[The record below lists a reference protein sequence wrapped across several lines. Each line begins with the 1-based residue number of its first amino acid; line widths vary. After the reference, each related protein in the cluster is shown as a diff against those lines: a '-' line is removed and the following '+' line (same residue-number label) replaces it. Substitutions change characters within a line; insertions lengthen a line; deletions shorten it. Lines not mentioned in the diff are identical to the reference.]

1 LPRRDFLKGKSGI
14 RHEETAKSETRILN
28 YQSMSY
34 RKLTRHEIAFLEKQG
49 CSADDWMRIDVNPDF
64 KPDNIRNVMFTGDIK
79 IGLFN
84 NTVEIEPGILK
95 HTGIYDSCILN
106 CSFGDNVYVS
116 NVDNLVNYDISDN
129 VIIQN
134 VNTLAVSGE
143 NTFGN
148 GTEIDIIN
156 EKANRTLLIY
166 DKLTAQ
172 IAYMFVF
179 YRHDKVMISRLEEMI
194 KNYTESKKSA
204 RGTINV
210 GARIL
215 NTRTIRNVN
224 VGEYALISGTT
235 HLEDGT
241 ISCTKE
247 EPAVVG
253 GDVIAIK
260 FIILS
265 GSIVDSASYLEKCFI
280 GQGVIIGRMFSAE
293 NSAFFANCE
302 GLNGEALSIFAGPYT
317 VSHHKSTL
325 LIAALY
331 SFFNAGSASNQS
343 NHLYKLGPV
352 HQGIL
357 ERGVKTGSFSYFMW
371 PSRIGAFTIVIGKHF
386 VQVDTSAFPFSYMV
400 ESGGKSLLLP
410 ALNLFTVGT
419 LRDSSKW
426 QPRDRRQGS
435 LKLDLICFDLFNP
448 FVIGKILEGI
458 TILRKINE
466 EVPLDQE
473 IADYKGVNI
482 RRKKLDYSISQYEH
496 AVKIFIGNEVVRM
509 IERINGKVTIEKIR
523 EMFRSSGA
531 NVSEKWTDMAGMVA
545 PMSAIEDLI
554 SDIKSNKIKTLDDL
568 SENLE
573 KIHNNYPEYAWKWC
587 IKLIRDFYKI
597 KINEIKPDQL
607 VMIIAAWKDSLGKQT
622 ESILE
627 DAAKEYDEKRR
638 IGYGIDGDE
647 NVRDA
652 DFDSVRG
659 LFEGN
664 KFIIDTKS
672 EFEKILMKCE
682 NLTSQISALK

>member
-1 LPRRDFLKGKSGI
+1 MD
-14 RHEETAKSETRILN
+14 
-28 YQSMSY
+28 Y
-34 RKLTRHEIAFLEKQG
+34 RQLTRHEIASLEKQG
-49 CSADDWMRIDVNPDF
+49 CVAEDWSRISVNPDF
-64 KPDNIRNVMFTGDIK
+64 SPDNIRNVMFAGDVK

-84 NTVEIEPGILK
+84 DTVEIEPGILK

-106 CSFGDNVYVS
+106 CFFGDNVYVS
-116 NVDNLVNYDISDN
+116 NVDNLVNYDIRNN
-129 VIIQN
+129 VIIEN

-148 GTEIDIIN
+148 GTEIDIVN

-166 DKLTAQ
+166 DQLTAQ

-179 YRHDKVMISRLEEMI
+179 YRHDKAMI
-194 KNYTESKKSA
+194 KHLEAMIRNYVESKKS
-204 RGTINV
+204 GQGIIGE

-224 VGEYALISGTT
+224 IGEYALISGTT

-247 EPAVVG
+247 EPAIVG

-343 NHLYKLGPV
+343 NHMYKLGPV
-352 HQGIL
+352 HQGVL

-371 PSRIGAFTIVIGKHF
+371 PSRIGAFTVVIGKHF
-386 VQVDTSAFPFSYMV
+386 VQVDTSPFPFSYMV

-426 QPRDRRQGS
+426 QPRDRRQIGH
-435 LKLDLICFDLFNP
+435 KLDLICFDLFNP
-448 FVIGKILEGI
+448 YIVGKILEGI
-458 TILRKINE
+458 TILRKIDE

-473 IADYKGVNI
+473 TADYKGVNV
-482 RRKKLDYSISQYEH
+482 RRKKLDHSINQYEH
-496 AVKIFIGNEVVRM
+496 AVKIFIGNEVIKM
-509 IERINGKVTIEKIR
+509 LEMMGEKATFKEIR
-523 EMFRSSGA
+523 EYLSKNGTT
-531 NVSEKWTDMAGMVA
+531 VSDRWTDMAGMVA
-545 PMSAIEDLI
+545 PMSAIEVLL
-554 SDIKSNKIKTLDDL
+554 SDIKSEKIKTVNDL
-568 SENLE
+568 ADYLE
-573 KIHNNYPEYAWKWC
+573 KVHNNYQKYCWTWC
-587 IKLIRDFYKI
+587 MKLISDFYR
-597 KINEIKPDQL
+597 INISEIKQDQL
-607 VMIIAAWKDSLGKQT
+607 IMIISAWKDSLSKQT
-622 ESILE
+622 ESILQ
-627 DAAKEYDEKRR
+627 DAGKEYDDKRR

-647 NVRDA
+647 KIRDE
-652 DFDSVRG
+652 DFDEVRG
-659 LFEGN
+659 KFEHN
-664 KFIIDTKS
+664 KFIIDTKN
-672 EFEKILMKCE
+672 EFEKTLMKCE
-682 NLTSQISALK
+682 RLTSMINSLA

>member
-1 LPRRDFLKGKSGI
+1 
-14 RHEETAKSETRILN
+14 
-28 YQSMSY
+28 MSY
-34 RKLTRHEIAFLEKQG
+34 RKLTRHEIALLEKQG
-49 CSADDWMRIDVNPDF
+49 CIAENWEQIDVKSGF
-64 KPDNIRNVMFTGDIK
+64 SPDNIRNVMFAGDIK
-79 IGLFN
+79 IGVFN
-84 NTVEIEPGILK
+84 DTVEIEPGIIK
-95 HTGIYDSCILN
+95 HSGIYDSCILS
-106 CSFGDNVYVS
+106 CSFGDNVYIS
-116 NVDNLVNYDISDN
+116 NVDNLVRYNIENN
-129 VIIQN
+129 VIIEN

-166 DKLTAQ
+166 DQLTAQ

-179 YRHDKVMISRLEEMI
+179 YRHDREMIHRMEEMI
-194 KNYTESKKSA
+194 NKYVDSKRS
-204 RGTINV
+204 GQGVIGE

-241 ISCTKE
+241 ISCNKVD
-247 EPAVVG
+247 PAFVG

-265 GSIVDSASYLEKCFI
+265 GSVVDSAAYLEKCFI

-302 GLNGEALSIFAGPYT
+302 ALNGEALSIFAGPYT

-343 NHLYKLGPV
+343 NHMYKLGPV

-386 VQVDTSAFPFSYMV
+386 VQIDTSSFPFSYMV
-400 ESGGKSLLLP
+400 ESEGKSLLLP

-426 QPRDRRQGS
+426 QPRDRRKDKH
-435 LKLDLICFDLFNP
+435 KLDLISFDLFNP
-448 FVIGKILEGI
+448 AIISKILEGLS
-458 TILRKINE
+458 ILKKIDD
-466 EVPLDQE
+466 EVPHDQE
-473 IADYKGVNI
+473 TADYKGVNI
-482 RRKKLDYSISQYEH
+482 RRKKLDQSINQYKH
-496 AVKIFIGNEVVRM
+496 AVKIFIGNEIIKILESVGDTATFEEIRKSLTS
-509 IERINGKVTIEKIR
+509 NGI
-523 EMFRSSGA
+523 G
-531 NVSEKWTDMAGMVA
+531 VSDRWTDMAGMVT
-545 PMSAIEDLI
+545 PMSAVEELI
-554 SDIKSNKIKTLDDL
+554 SDLKSHKTETINDL
-568 SENLE
+568 EGSLQ
-573 KIHNNYPEYAWKWC
+573 KIHNNYDVYSWSWC

-597 KINEIKPDQL
+597 ELNNIKPDEL
-607 VMIIAAWKDSLGKQT
+607 IMIITEWKESLKKQT
-622 ESILE
+622 ESIIL
-627 DAAKEYDEKRR
+627 DAGKEYDEKRR

-647 NVRDA
+647 KVRDA
-652 DFDSVRG
+652 DFDTVRG
-659 LFEGN
+659 LFEEN
-664 KFIIDTKS
+664 KFIIETKN
-672 EFEKILMKCE
+672 EFEETLVKWKRI
-682 NLTSQISALK
+682 TSLINKLS

>member
-1 LPRRDFLKGKSGI
+1 MD
-14 RHEETAKSETRILN
+14 
-28 YQSMSY
+28 Y
-34 RKLTRHEIAFLEKQG
+34 RNLTRHEIASLEKQG
-49 CSADDWMRIDVNPDF
+49 CIAEDWTRINVKPDF
-64 KPDNIRNVMFTGDIK
+64 ETDNIRNVMFTGDIR

-84 NTVEIEPGILK
+84 DTVEIEPGILK
-95 HTGIYDSCILN
+95 HTGIYESCVLN
-106 CSFGDNVYVS
+106 CCFGDNVYIS
-116 NVDNLVNYDISDN
+116 NVDNLVNYNIADN
-129 VIIQN
+129 VIIEN

-148 GTEIDIIN
+148 GTEIDIVN

-166 DKLTAQ
+166 DQLTAQ

-179 YRHDKVMISRLEEMI
+179 YRHDKTMIKRLEEMI
-194 KNYTESKKSA
+194 RNYVESKKSGK
-204 RGTINV
+204 GTIAE

-352 HQGIL
+352 HQGVL

-371 PSRIGAFTIVIGKHF
+371 PSRIGAFTVVIGKHF
-386 VQVDTSAFPFSYMV
+386 VQVDTSPFPFSYMV

-426 QPRDRRQGS
+426 QPRDRRQIGP
-435 LKLDLICFDLFNP
+435 KLDLICFDLFNP
-448 FVIGKILEGI
+448 YVVAKILEGI
-458 TILRKINE
+458 TILKKINE
-466 EVPLDQE
+466 EVPMDQE
-473 IADYKGVNI
+473 TADYKGVNI
-482 RRKKLDYSISQYEH
+482 RRKKLDHSISQYEH
-496 AVKIFIGNEVVRM
+496 AVKIFIGNQVIKKLESM
-509 IERINGKVTIEKIR
+509 GEKSTFKEIR
-523 EMFRSSGA
+523 EYLSLIDTK
-531 NVSEKWTDMAGMVA
+531 VSDRWTDMGGMVA
-545 PMSAIEDLI
+545 PMSAVDDLI
-554 SDIKSNKIKTLDDL
+554 TEIKSNKIKTINDL
-568 SENLE
+568 AENLG
-573 KIHNNYPEYAWKWC
+573 KIHNKYQKYSWVWC
-587 IKLIRDFYKI
+587 VKLIRDFYKTD
-597 KINEIKPDQL
+597 INDIKPDQL
-607 VMIIAAWKDSLGKQT
+607 IMIITAWKDSLSKQT

-627 DAAKEYDEKRR
+627 DAGKEYDEKRR

-647 NVRDA
+647 NIRDK
-652 DFDSVRG
+652 DFDEVRG
-659 LFEGN
+659 LFEHN
-664 KFIIDTKS
+664 KFIIDTKND
-672 EFEKILMKCE
+672 FDKILIKCE
-682 NLTSQISALK
+682 RMTSLISSFA

>member
-1 LPRRDFLKGKSGI
+1 M
-14 RHEETAKSETRILN
+14 N
-28 YQSMSY
+28 YRQ
-34 RKLTRHEIAFLEKQG
+34 LTRHEIAILEKQG
-49 CSADDWMRIDVNPDF
+49 CSADDWSRINVKPDF
-64 KPDNIRNVMFTGDIK
+64 NPEHLRNVMFAGDIK
-79 IGLFN
+79 LGLFN
-84 NTVEIEPGILK
+84 DTVEIELGILK

-106 CSFGDNVYVS
+106 CCFGDNVYIS
-116 NVDNLVNYDISDN
+116 NVDNLVNYDIRNN
-129 VIIQN
+129 VIIEN

-148 GTEIDIIN
+148 GTEIDIVN

-166 DKLTAQ
+166 DQLTAQ
-172 IAYMFVF
+172 IAYIFVF
-179 YRHDKVMISRLEEMI
+179 YRHDKEMIKRLEEMI
-194 KNYTESKKSA
+194 RNYVESKKSGK
-204 RGTINV
+204 GTISE

-224 VGEYALISGTT
+224 IGEYALISGTT

-371 PSRIGAFTIVIGKHF
+371 PSRIGAFTVVIGKHF
-386 VQVDTSAFPFSYMV
+386 VQVDTSPFPFSYMV

-426 QPRDRRQGS
+426 QPRDRRQIGH
-435 LKLDLICFDLFNP
+435 KLDLICFDLFNP
-448 FVIGKILEGI
+448 YLVGKILEGI
-458 TILRKINE
+458 TILKKINE

-473 IADYKGVNI
+473 TADYKSVNI
-482 RRKKLDYSISQYEH
+482 RRKKLDHSISQYEH
-496 AVKIFIGNEVVRM
+496 AVKIFIGNEVIKM
-509 IERINGKVTIEKIR
+509 LETMGDKVTFKEIR
-523 EMFRSSGA
+523 EYLSLNGTT
-531 NVSEKWTDMAGMVA
+531 VSDRWTDMAGMVA

-554 SDIKSNKIKTLDDL
+554 TEINSNKVKTVNDL
-568 SENLE
+568 TERLE
-573 KIHNNYPEYAWKWC
+573 QIHNNYQKYSWAWC
-587 IKLIRDFYKI
+587 MKLIRDFYKI
-597 KINEIKPDQL
+597 DLNDINPDQL
-607 VMIIAAWKDSLGKQT
+607 IMIITAWKDSLSKQT

-627 DAAKEYDEKRR
+627 DAGKEYDDKRR

-647 NVRDA
+647 NIRDA
-652 DFDSVRG
+652 DFDEVRG
-659 LFEGN
+659 LFEHN
-664 KFIIDTKS
+664 KFIIDTKN
-672 EFEKILMKCE
+672 EYDKTLMKCE
-682 NLTSQISALK
+682 RLTSMISSLA

>member
-1 LPRRDFLKGKSGI
+1 M
-14 RHEETAKSETRILN
+14 T
-28 YQSMSY
+28 Y
-34 RKLTRHEIAFLEKQG
+34 RNLTRHEIAVLEEQG
-49 CSADDWMRIDVNPDF
+49 CIAENWSQIEV
-64 KPDNIRNVMFTGDIK
+64 KPGFAAENIRNVMFAGDIK
-79 IGLFN
+79 IGAFN
-84 NTVEIEPGILK
+84 ETVEIEPGILK
-95 HTGIYDSCILN
+95 HTGIYNSCIQS
-106 CSFGDNVYVS
+106 CSFDDDVYVS
-116 NVDNLVNYDISDN
+116 NVDNLVNYNIKKN

-143 NTFGN
+143 NAFGN
-148 GTEIDIIN
+148 GTELDIIN

-166 DKLTAQ
+166 DRLTAQ

-179 YRHDKVMISRLEEMI
+179 YRHDKEMI
-194 KNYTESKKSA
+194 HLMEGMIRKHVDSRRSA
-204 RGTINV
+204 KGIIQE

-241 ISCTKE
+241 ISCTKDD
-247 EPAVVG
+247 PAIVG

-265 GSIVDSASYLEKCFI
+265 GSTVDSAAYLEKCFI
-280 GQGVIIGRMFSAE
+280 GQGVIIGRNFSAE

-302 GLNGEALSIFAGPYT
+302 ALNGEALSIFAGPYT

-386 VQVDTSAFPFSYMV
+386 VQIDTSSFPFSYMV

-426 QPRDRRQGS
+426 QPRDRRKNNN
-435 LKLDLICFDLFNP
+435 KLDLISFELFNP
-448 FVIGKILEGI
+448 YIIGKILEGLR
-458 TILRKINE
+458 ILKRIDK
-466 EVPLDQE
+466 EVPQDQE
-473 IADYKGVNI
+473 IADHQGINI
-482 RRKKLDYSISQYEH
+482 RRKKLDHSIQQYEH
-496 AVKIFIGNEVVRM
+496 AIKIFIGNE
-509 IERINGKVTIEKIR
+509 ILKILDSLGDAITFKEIR
-523 EMFRSSGA
+523 ESLSINEMTISDR
-531 NVSEKWTDMAGMVA
+531 WTDMAGMVT
-545 PMSAIEDLI
+545 PMSVIEDLLT
-554 SDIKSNKIKTLDDL
+554 SIKTQKIGTLQDL
-568 SENLE
+568 ADNLR
-573 KIHNNYPEYAWKWC
+573 KIHNDYNKYSWNWC
-587 IKLIRDFYKI
+587 KKLIRDYYDI
-597 KINEIKPDQL
+597 EIQDITPEQL
-607 VMIIAAWKDSLGKQT
+607 IMVIDKWKESLTKQT
-622 ESILE
+622 ESILL
-627 DAAKEYDEKRR
+627 DAKKEYDDKRR

-647 NVRDA
+647 KVRDE
-652 DFDSVRG
+652 DFDAVRG
-659 LFEGN
+659 LFEEN
-664 KFIIDTKS
+664 KFIIEVNN
-672 EFEKILMKCE
+672 EFEKMLSKWDKF
-682 NLTSQISALK
+682 TSLIKK

>member
-1 LPRRDFLKGKSGI
+1 
-14 RHEETAKSETRILN
+14 
-28 YQSMSY
+28 MSY
-34 RKLTRHEIAFLEKQG
+34 RKLTRHEITILEKQG
-49 CSADDWMRIDVNPDF
+49 CIAENWSQIDVKQGF
-64 KPDNIRNVMFTGDIK
+64 VADNMRNVMFAGDIR
-79 IGLFN
+79 IGAFN
-84 NTVEIEPGILK
+84 ETVEIEPGIVK
-95 HTGIYDSCILN
+95 HTGIYNSSIQS

-116 NVDNLVNYDISDN
+116 NVDNLVNYNIENN
-129 VIIQN
+129 VIIEN

-166 DKLTAQ
+166 DQLTAQ

-179 YRHDKVMISRLEEMI
+179 YRHDREMTHLLGNMI
-194 KNYTESKKSA
+194 KEYVESKRS
-204 RGTINV
+204 GQGIIEE

-241 ISCTKE
+241 ISCTKDD
-247 EPAVVG
+247 PTVVG

-260 FIILS
+260 FIMLS
-265 GSIVDSASYLEKCFI
+265 GSIVDSAAYLEKCFI

-343 NHLYKLGPV
+343 NHLYKLGPL

-386 VQVDTSAFPFSYMV
+386 SHVDTTSFPFSYMV

-410 ALNLFTVGT
+410 ALNLFSVGT
-419 LRDSSKW
+419 MRDSSKW
-426 QPRDRRQGS
+426 QPRDRRKNNN
-435 LKLDLICFDLFNP
+435 KLDLISFELFNP
-448 FVIGKILEGI
+448 YIIGKIVEGLS
-458 TILRKINE
+458 ILKKIDSE
-466 EVPLDQE
+466 SPPDQE
-473 IADYKGVNI
+473 TADYKGTNI
-482 RRKKLDYSISQYEH
+482 RRKKLDHSIRQYEH
-496 AVKIFIGNEVVRM
+496 AIKIFIGNE
-509 IERINGKVTIEKIR
+509 IIKIIDSLGDEVTFDEIR
-523 EMFRSSGA
+523 EKLSS
-531 NVSEKWTDMAGMVA
+531 NIITVSDRWTDMAGMVT
-545 PMSAIEDLI
+545 PMAVIEDLLA
-554 SDIKSNKIKTLDDL
+554 DIKSNKITTINDL
-568 SENLE
+568 TRNLYE
-573 KIHNNYPEYAWKWC
+573 IHCNYNKYAWSWC
-587 IKLIRDFYKI
+587 TKLILSFYDI
-597 KINEIKPDQL
+597 KIQDVTPEQLIMVINE
-607 VMIIAAWKDSLGKQT
+607 WKESLKKQT
-622 ESILE
+622 ESILQ
-627 DAAKEYDEKRR
+627 DAKKEYDDKRR

-647 NVRDA
+647 QVRDD
-652 DFDSVRG
+652 DFDAVRG
-659 LFEGN
+659 LFEEN
-664 KFIIDTKS
+664 KFIIDSKL
-672 EFEKILMKCE
+672 ELEKMLQKWNRI
-682 NLTSQISALK
+682 TSLINKFN

>member
-1 LPRRDFLKGKSGI
+1 M
-14 RHEETAKSETRILN
+14 T
-28 YQSMSY
+28 Y
-34 RKLTRHEIAFLEKQG
+34 RNLTRHEIAVLEEQG
-49 CSADDWMRIDVNPDF
+49 CIAENWSQIEV
-64 KPDNIRNVMFTGDIK
+64 KPGFAAENIRNVMFAGDIK
-79 IGLFN
+79 IGAFN
-84 NTVEIEPGILK
+84 ETVEIEPGILK
-95 HTGIYDSCILN
+95 HTGIYNSCIQS
-106 CSFGDNVYVS
+106 CSFDDDVYVS
-116 NVDNLVNYDISDN
+116 NVDNLVNYNIKKN

-143 NTFGN
+143 NAFGN
-148 GTEIDIIN
+148 GTELDIIN

-166 DKLTAQ
+166 DRLTAQ

-179 YRHDKVMISRLEEMI
+179 YRHDKEMI
-194 KNYTESKKSA
+194 HLMEGMIRKYVDSRRSA
-204 RGTINV
+204 KGIIQE

-241 ISCTKE
+241 ISCTKDD
-247 EPAVVG
+247 PAIVG

-265 GSIVDSASYLEKCFI
+265 GSTVDSAAYLEKCFI
-280 GQGVIIGRMFSAE
+280 GQGVIIGRNFSAE

-302 GLNGEALSIFAGPYT
+302 ALNGEALSIFAGPYT

-386 VQVDTSAFPFSYMV
+386 VQIDTSSFPFSYMV

-426 QPRDRRQGS
+426 QPRDRRKNNN
-435 LKLDLICFDLFNP
+435 KLDLISFELFNP
-448 FVIGKILEGI
+448 YIIGKILEGLR
-458 TILRKINE
+458 ILKRIDK

-473 IADYKGVNI
+473 IADHQGINI
-482 RRKKLDYSISQYEH
+482 RRKKLDHSIQQYEH
-496 AVKIFIGNEVVRM
+496 AIKIFIGNE
-509 IERINGKVTIEKIR
+509 IIKILDNLGDAVTFKEIR
-523 EMFRSSGA
+523 ESLSINEMTISDR
-531 NVSEKWTDMAGMVA
+531 WTDMAGMVT
-545 PMSAIEDLI
+545 PMSVIEDLLT
-554 SDIKSNKIKTLDDL
+554 SIKTQKIGTLQDL
-568 SENLE
+568 ADNLR
-573 KIHNNYPEYAWKWC
+573 KIHNDYNKYSWNWC
-587 IKLIRDFYKI
+587 KKLIKDYYDI
-597 KINEIKPDQL
+597 EIQDITPEQL
-607 VMIIAAWKDSLGKQT
+607 IMVIDKWKESLTKQT
-622 ESILE
+622 ESILL
-627 DAAKEYDEKRR
+627 DAKKEYDDKRR
-638 IGYGIDGDE
+638 ISYGIDGDE
-647 NVRDA
+647 KVRDE
-652 DFDSVRG
+652 DFDAVRG
-659 LFEGN
+659 LFEEN
-664 KFIIDTKS
+664 KFIIEVNN
-672 EFEKILMKCE
+672 EFEKMLSKW
-682 NLTSQISALK
+682 NKFTSLIKK

>member
-1 LPRRDFLKGKSGI
+1 
-14 RHEETAKSETRILN
+14 
-28 YQSMSY
+28 MSY
-34 RKLTRHEIAFLEKQG
+34 RNLTRHEIAILEKQG
-49 CSADDWMRIDVNPDF
+49 CIAENWSQIEV
-64 KPDNIRNVMFTGDIK
+64 KPGFVADNIRNVMFAGDIK
-79 IGLFN
+79 IGTFN
-84 NTVEIEPGILK
+84 ETVEIEPGIIK
-95 HTGIYDSCILN
+95 HTGIYDSSIQS
-106 CSFGDNVYVS
+106 CSFDDDVYVS
-116 NVDNLVNYDISDN
+116 NVDNLVNYNIKKN

-156 EKANRTLLIY
+156 EKANRTLLIF
-166 DKLTAQ
+166 DQLTAQ

-179 YRHDKVMISRLEEMI
+179 YRHDKEVTRLMEEMI
-194 KNYTESKKSA
+194 KKYVDSRRSA
-204 RGTINV
+204 KGIIEE

-241 ISCTKE
+241 ISCTRDD
-247 EPAVVG
+247 PAMVG
-253 GDVIAIK
+253 GDVIATK

-265 GSIVDSASYLEKCFI
+265 GSIVDSAAFLEKCFI
-280 GQGVIIGRMFSAE
+280 GQGVIIGRNFSAE

-386 VQVDTSAFPFSYMV
+386 VQIDTSSFPFSYMV

-426 QPRDRRQGS
+426 QPRDRRKNNN
-435 LKLDLICFDLFNP
+435 KLDLISFELFNP
-448 FVIGKILEGI
+448 YIIGKILEGL
-458 TILRKINE
+458 TILKRIDKE
-466 EVPLDQE
+466 TPLDQE
-473 IADYKGVNI
+473 IADHQGINI
-482 RRKKLDYSISQYEH
+482 RRKKLDHSIQQYEH
-496 AVKIFIGNEVVRM
+496 AIKIFIGNEIM
-509 IERINGKVTIEKIR
+509 KILDGLGDPVTFKKIR
-523 EMFRSSGA
+523 ESLTTKEIR
-531 NVSEKWTDMAGMVA
+531 VSDRWTDMAGMVT
-545 PMSAIEDLI
+545 PMSVIEELLT
-554 SDIKSNKIKTLDDL
+554 SIKSQKIGTVHDL
-568 SENLE
+568 AGNLL
-573 KIHNNYPEYAWKWC
+573 KIHNNYNKYSWNWC
-587 IKLIRDFYKI
+587 KKLIREYY
-597 KINEIKPDQL
+597 NVEIQDITPEQL
-607 VMIIAAWKDSLGKQT
+607 IMVIDNWKESLIKQT
-622 ESILE
+622 ESILL
-627 DAAKEYDEKRR
+627 DASKEYDEKRR

-647 NVRDA
+647 KIRDG
-652 DFDSVRG
+652 DFDAVRG
-659 LFEGN
+659 LFEEN
-664 KFIIDTKS
+664 KFIIEIKN
-672 EFEKILMKCE
+672 EFEKMLSKWNKFTTLIK
-682 NLTSQISALK
+682 N

>member
-1 LPRRDFLKGKSGI
+1 
-14 RHEETAKSETRILN
+14 
-28 YQSMSY
+28 MSY
-34 RKLTRHEIAFLEKQG
+34 RNLTKHEISILEKQG
-49 CSADDWMRIDVNPDF
+49 CIAENWSQIKV
-64 KPDNIRNVMFTGDIK
+64 KPGFIADNIRNVMFAGDIR
-79 IGLFN
+79 IGTFN
-84 NTVEIEPGILK
+84 ETIETEPGIIK
-95 HTGIYDSCILN
+95 HTGIYDSCIHS
-106 CSFGDNVYVS
+106 CSFDDDVYVS
-116 NVDNLVNYDISDN
+116 NVDNLVNYDIRKN

-166 DKLTAQ
+166 DRLTAQ

-179 YRHDKVMISRLEEMI
+179 YRHDKEVTRQMEDMI
-194 KNYTESKKSA
+194 KKYADSRRSA
-204 RGTINV
+204 KGIIEE

-241 ISCTKE
+241 IACTKDD
-247 EPAVVG
+247 PAIVG

-265 GSIVDSASYLEKCFI
+265 GSTVDSAAYLEKCFI
-280 GQGVIIGRMFSAE
+280 GQGVIIGRNFSAE

-386 VQVDTSAFPFSYMV
+386 VQIDTSSFPFSYMV

-426 QPRDRRQGS
+426 QPRDRRKNDN
-435 LKLDLICFDLFNP
+435 KLDLICFELFNP
-448 FVIGKILEGI
+448 YIIGKILEGLR
-458 TILRKINE
+458 ILKQIDKE
-466 EVPLDQE
+466 LPPDQE
-473 IADYKGVNI
+473 IAEYQGINI
-482 RRKKLDYSISQYEH
+482 RRKKLDHSIQQYEH
-496 AVKIFIGNEVVRM
+496 AIKIFIGNE
-509 IERINGKVTIEKIR
+509 IIKILDSLGDKVTFKEIR
-523 EMFRSSGA
+523 KSLSTNEIA
-531 NVSEKWTDMAGMVA
+531 VSDRWTDMAGMVT
-545 PMSAIEDLI
+545 PMSVIEELLT
-554 SDIKSNKIKTLDDL
+554 SIKSRKIKNIHDL
-568 SENLE
+568 ADSLH
-573 KIHNNYPEYAWKWC
+573 KIHNDYNKYSWNWC
-587 IKLIRDFYKI
+587 TKLIRDYYDI
-597 KINEIKPDQL
+597 EIHDMTPEQL
-607 VMIIAAWKDSLGKQT
+607 IMVIDKWKDSLTVQT
-622 ESILE
+622 ELIML
-627 DAAKEYDEKRR
+627 DARKEYDDKRR
-638 IGYGIDGDE
+638 ISYGIDGDE
-647 NVRDA
+647 KVRDA
-652 DFDSVRG
+652 DFDAVRG
-659 LFEGN
+659 LFDEN
-664 KFIIDTKS
+664 KFIIEMKNES
-672 EFEKILMKCE
+672 EKMLSKW
-682 NLTSQISALK
+682 NKYTSLIKK